1 MCRSWLTC
9 FVYAIASASM
19 YKVLFL
25 YFILLPLTSVGQS
38 NKLNR
43 PIAKFQA
50 DSIKIGAAVNFSFYA
65 QHPAATEV
73 IFPDSSYNFAP
84 FELIARRFFTTRT
97 EAGVSLDSVV
107 YTLRTFSV
115 AARQSL
121 SLPVYILENNDT
133 LQLYSQPDEIKL
145 IQLVKGKPDPENLKS
160 HTELA
165 IIKER
170 FNLAYWLIGA
180 GIVIITLLTVWLL
193 FGKNIIIRYR
203 LYTLQKRH
211 TVFINRF
218 NAYIDQFNKSESLP
232 TIEQAITLWKNYLT
246 TLEGNAI
253 NSYTTREIASFYND
267 DEDVTTALRLF
278 DKAIYGNIVSDK
290 SSETIIAFFL
300 LHHFADRR
308 YEVIKDQT
316 RHVTS
321 PENIPQL
328 V

>member
-1 MCRSWLTC
+1 M
-9 FVYAIASASM
+9 
-19 YKVLFL
+19 
-25 YFILLPLTSVGQS
+25 LLPLSSVGQN
-38 NKLNR
+38 NKMTR
-43 PIAKFQA
+43 PVGKFQQ
-50 DSIKIGAAVNFSFYA
+50 DSLKIGTAVEFSFYA

-84 FELIARRFFTTRT
+84 FELIARRYFTTRT
-97 EAGVSLDSVV
+97 VSGISLDSVV

-121 SLPVYILENNDT
+121 SLPAYILEKNDT
-133 LQLYSQPDEIKL
+133 LPLYSRPDEIKL
-145 IQLVKGKPDPENLKS
+145 IQLVQGKADPEKLKS

-170 FNLAYWLIGA
+170 FNIAYWLIGA
-180 GIVIITLLTVWLL
+180 GIVILAFFMIWLL

-218 NAYIDQFNKSESLP
+218 NAYIDQFNQSESLQ

-246 TLEGNAI
+246 NLEGNAI

-308 YEVIKDQT
+308 YEVIKEQT
-316 RHVTS
+316 RYVTS
-321 PENIPQL
+321 PESIPQL

>member
-1 MCRSWLTC
+1 M
-9 FVYAIASASM
+9 
-19 YKVLFL
+19 
-25 YFILLPLTSVGQS
+25 LLPLSSVSQN
-38 NKLNR
+38 NKITR
-43 PIAKFQA
+43 PVGKFQQ
-50 DSIKIGAAVNFSFYA
+50 DSLKIGTAVEFSFYA

-84 FELIARRFFTTRT
+84 FELIARRYFTTRT
-97 EAGVSLDSVV
+97 VSGISLDSVV

-121 SLPVYILENNDT
+121 SLPAYILEKNDT
-133 LQLYSQPDEIKL
+133 LPLYSRPDEIKL
-145 IQLVKGKPDPENLKS
+145 IQLVQGKADPEKLKS
-160 HTELA
+160 HTELV

-170 FNLAYWLIGA
+170 FNIAYWLIGA
-180 GIVIITLLTVWLL
+180 GIIILAFFMIWLL
-193 FGKNIIIRYR
+193 FGKNITIRYR

-218 NAYIDQFNKSESLP
+218 NAYIDQFNQSESLQ

-246 TLEGNAI
+246 NLEGNAI

-308 YEVIKDQT
+308 YEVIKEQT
-316 RHVTS
+316 RYVTS
-321 PENIPQL
+321 PESIPQL

>member
-1 MCRSWLTC
+1 M
-9 FVYAIASASM
+9 
-19 YKVLFL
+19 
-25 YFILLPLTSVGQS
+25 LLPLSSVGQN
-38 NKLNR
+38 NKMTR
-43 PIAKFQA
+43 PVGKFQQ
-50 DSIKIGAAVNFSFYA
+50 DSLKIGTAVEFSFYA
-65 QHPAATEV
+65 LHPAATEV

-84 FELIARRFFTTRT
+84 FELIARRYFTTRT
-97 EAGVSLDSVV
+97 ASGVSLDSVV

-121 SLPVYILENNDT
+121 SLPAYILEKNDT
-133 LQLYSQPDEIKL
+133 LPLYSRPDEIKL
-145 IQLVKGKPDPENLKS
+145 IQLVQGKADPEKLKS

-170 FNLAYWLIGA
+170 FNIAYWLIGA
-180 GIVIITLLTVWLL
+180 GIVILAFFMIWLL

-218 NAYIDQFNKSESLP
+218 NAYIDQFNQSESLQ

-246 TLEGNAI
+246 NLEGNAI

-308 YEVIKDQT
+308 YEVIKEQT
-316 RHVTS
+316 RYVTS
-321 PENIPQL
+321 PESIPQL